1 METDTSHLPQVMSR
15 ITVNSAVELKAIWK
29 LTQTVKQ
36 NTPYSFGELP
46 DVKRIF
52 TLQDE
57 PMEHGGGLVGIG
69 EIQNV

>member
-1 METDTSHLPQVMSR
+1 MSR
-15 ITVNSAVELKAIWK
+15 ITVNSGVELKAIWK

-52 TLQDE
+52 TLQDD
-57 PMEHGGGLVGIG
+57 PMEQGGGG
-69 EIQNV
+69 